1 MLKRIKVVTPN
12 LDFQARQNSTDCF
25 CLYILYLHFISQ
37 IFQYIT
43 AAISHF
49 STKIWKMKV
58 GLKILLDYCYMH
70 RSLYFVCELLTLK
83 SVNLK
88 VILPLKIEILE
99 YNIQLYSIWINLLN
113 LFTLF
118 KKSLLQKKWVNL
130 KTKTKKINNLTKQKR
145 KLTFPQ
151 PFLRVVSIFVPVSGI
166 FQWSREKMQ
175 PTSHDCF
182 EKPSNGCLSQREFGF
197 FSILSD
203 SYLKREQLTC
213 ESGSKCDSSLR
224 LHLRL
229 QSSALSVRLT
239 TDSLSC
245 HDAERRHPVRGSV
258 WPIFAL
264 F

>member
-1 MLKRIKVVTPN
+1 
-12 LDFQARQNSTDCF
+12 
-25 CLYILYLHFISQ
+25 
-37 IFQYIT
+37 
-43 AAISHF
+43 
-49 STKIWKMKV
+49 
-58 GLKILLDYCYMH
+58 
-70 RSLYFVCELLTLK
+70 
-83 SVNLK
+83 
-88 VILPLKIEILE
+88 
-99 YNIQLYSIWINLLN
+99 
-113 LFTLF
+113 
-118 KKSLLQKKWVNL
+118 
-130 KTKTKKINNLTKQKR
+130 
-145 KLTFPQ
+145 
-151 PFLRVVSIFVPVSGI
+151 
-166 FQWSREKMQ
+166 MQ

-229 QSSALSVRLT
+229 QSSALSVHLT

-264 F
+264 LTFHHEYSRLRARVFDCFTAQHFSLNLRPPVRDQSREWGLCVWRLCESATRPAADPDETGGKVHTSASEWIHLTLRHVR